1 MIGQT
6 ISHYKILAKLGEGGM
21 GVVYKAEDLNLR
33 RTVAL
38 KFLSE
43 KALANK
49 QDRARFQREAQ
60 AAAALD
66 HSNICTVYEIEE
78 AEGKVF
84 IVMAYVDGPSLS
96 KLVKSGPL
104 PPEEAVDIG
113 TQIAQGLQ
121 EAHESKIV
129 HRDIKSA
136 NILLSS
142 KGQVKIGDFG
152 IALLVDRSRITRS
165 GTSLGTLAYMS
176 PEQALGK
183 RADRRTD
190 IWSLGVVLYEMLAGR
205 LPFGGEHEHVIAY
218 SLLNEEPEPLDAARP
233 DLPVG
238 LERIVTKALRK
249 EPEERYQHVDDMLV
263 DLRAVQ
269 KRLESK
275 SQAAERP

>member
-1 MIGQT
+1 MTGTT
-6 ISHYKILAKLGEGGM
+6 ILHYKVLDKIGEGGM
-21 GVVYKAEDLNLR
+21 GVVYKGEDLHLR

-66 HSNICTVYEIEE
+66 HPNICTVYGIEE
-78 AEGKVF
+78 AEGQVF

-104 PPEEAVDIG
+104 SLEQPLDIG

-121 EAHESKIV
+121 EAHGSKIV
-129 HRDIKSA
+129 HRDVKSG

-152 IALLVDRSRITRS
+152 IALLIDRSRITQS
-165 GTSLGTLAYMS
+165 GTSLGTVAYMS

-190 IWSLGVVLYEMLAGR
+190 IWSLGVVLFEMVAGR
-205 LPFGGEHEHVIAY
+205 LPFGGKHEHVITY
-218 SLLNEEPEPLDAARP
+218 SLLNEEPNPLAVARP
-233 DLPVG
+233 GLPAG

-263 DLRAVQ
+263 DLLAVQ
-269 KRLESK
+269 KSLESK